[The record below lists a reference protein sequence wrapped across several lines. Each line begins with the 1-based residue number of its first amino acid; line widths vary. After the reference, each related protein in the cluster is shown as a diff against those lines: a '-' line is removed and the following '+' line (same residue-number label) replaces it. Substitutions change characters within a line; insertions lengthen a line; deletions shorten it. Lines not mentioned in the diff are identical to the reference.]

1 MVTVAHDG
9 NLWKLMFVLDENL
22 GEDRE
27 EVEDI
32 AVEFEALQEKP
43 VAYDAT
49 VSVTKNL
56 LETV

>member
-1 MVTVAHDG
+1 
-9 NLWKLMFVLDENL
+9 MFVLDENL